1 MITFA
6 NLLGIYGTVLF
17 FLGVMSL
24 LYPTVILVVTLLFFL
39 LTLYFLKDSIRVGG
53 RVFIQECKQDKRV
66 LFLVLCFLFLG
77 FVNLIGVLG
86 PELAFDALWYHL
98 TLPKWYLEHHS
109 ISYIPGGLLYYSGMP
124 QLTEMYY
131 ISVLVLQGEI
141 LAKGIHFLFGIL
153 CCISLYTF
161 SKRFLSPF
169 LSFLVVLVFY
179 GNLVVAWESITAYV
193 DLSRTF
199 FEFLSFSTLFI
210 FLQTKQKKL
219 LYLSAILL
227 GFAIGV
233 KLLSLGGILL
243 SLGLLAFYGGKE
255 KGKLMLSFVGITI
268 LTASPW
274 FIYALFSTGNPLF
287 PLFTSF
293 SEKMLPLLTLLN
305 PLNMIKDVYLLFLHS
320 PDPLSPLYVLVLPLL
335 FLTYKQFTREEKMIL
350 VYSIAALIIWYITPR
365 TGGGRFILPYLPVF
379 SLLVGIV
386 LSKLQDR
393 KALFS
398 PLILAILFVFTIT
411 IVYRAGANKKYL
423 PVILGNETKEIF
435 LEKNLNF
442 AYGDFFDTD
451 HFFEKTIKEKDVV
464 YLEGF
469 HNLYYVNF
477 PFVLGS
483 KDGSLDKVTYVA
495 TQHTSLPPLFSGWSK
510 IYHNKITGVTL
521 YQKP

>member
-6 NLLGIYGTVLF
+6 ILLGIYGISLF
-17 FLGVMSL
+17 LLGILGV
-24 LYPTVILVVTLLFFL
+24 LYQPVILGDTILFLL
-39 LTLYFLKDSIRVGG
+39 LTLYVVKDRIGEGVG
-53 RVFIQECKQDKRV
+53 VFIKEGKEKRVWFLFV
-66 LFLVLCFLFLG
+66 LFLLLVV
-77 FVNLIGVLG
+77 VNLIGVLG

-98 TLPKWYLEHHS
+98 TLPKWYLEHQS
-109 ISYIPGGLLYYSGMP
+109 LSYIPGGLLYYSGMP

-131 ISVLVLQGEI
+131 MSALVLQGEI
-141 LAKGIHFLFGIL
+141 LAKSMHFLFGIL
-153 CCISLYTF
+153 CCITLYTF
-161 SKRFLSPF
+161 SRRLLTPF
-169 LSFLVVLVFY
+169 LSCLVVLVFY
-179 GNLVVAWESITAYV
+179 GNLVVAWESITAYI

-199 FEFLSFSTLFI
+199 FEFLSFTTLFA
-210 FLQTKQKKL
+210 FLQTKQKPL

-243 SLGLLAFYGGKE
+243 SLGVLFLYGGKE
-255 KGKLMLSFVGITI
+255 KTKQILSFIGVTL

-274 FIYALFSTGNPLF
+274 FIYAFFSTGSPLF

-293 SEKMLPLLTLLN
+293 SEKMLPLLTLIN
-305 PLNMIKDVYLLFLHS
+305 PLYIIKDLYLLFLHS

-335 FLTYKQFTREEKMIL
+335 VLTYRRFSPEEKIL
-350 VYSIAALIIWYITPR
+350 VIYSIGALILWYLTPR

-386 LSKLQDR
+386 LGKVKER
-393 KALFS
+393 RGIYS
-398 PLILAILFVFTIT
+398 PLVLAILFVFVTT
-411 IVYRAGANKKYL
+411 IVYRAFANKKYL
-423 PVILGNETKEIF
+423 PVILGNETKETF
-435 LEKNLNF
+435 LKKNLNF
-442 AYGDFFDTD
+442 AYGDFLDTD
-451 HFFEKTIKEKDVV
+451 GFFKKTISKKDVV

-477 PFVLGS
+477 PYVLGS
-483 KDGSLDKVTYVA
+483 KDTSLEKVTYVA
-495 TQHTSLPPLFSGWSK
+495 TQHTLLPSRFSGWRK